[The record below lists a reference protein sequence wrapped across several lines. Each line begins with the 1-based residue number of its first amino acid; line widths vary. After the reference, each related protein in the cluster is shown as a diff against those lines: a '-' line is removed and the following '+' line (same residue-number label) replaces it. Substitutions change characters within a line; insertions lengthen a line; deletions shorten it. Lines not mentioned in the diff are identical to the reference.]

1 MPSAAGKRQKNSLEK
16 TPEAWKLGGTG
27 SHMTMGRGT
36 SGNRLGYGVKVET
49 RWQQARGSD
58 VGMRGV

>member
-1 MPSAAGKRQKNSLEK
+1 MPSAAGKHQNSLEK
-16 TPEAWKLGGTG
+16 TLEAWELGGTG
-27 SHMTMGRGT
+27 SHMTMGQGT